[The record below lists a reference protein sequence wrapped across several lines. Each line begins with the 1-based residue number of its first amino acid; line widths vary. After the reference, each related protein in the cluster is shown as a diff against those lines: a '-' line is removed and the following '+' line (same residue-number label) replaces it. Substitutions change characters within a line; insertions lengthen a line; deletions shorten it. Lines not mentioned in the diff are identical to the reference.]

1 MVNKREQAISGA
13 LEMGANIEQINNGLI
28 NAGQKPLSEYETTLI
43 NRDRYG
49 QNLLERFASGAKD
62 FGSGLSLSLIHI

>member
-28 NAGQKPLSEYETTLI
+28 NAGQ
-43 NRDRYG
+43 
-49 QNLLERFASGAKD
+49 NLYLNTKQ
-62 FGSGLSLSLIHI
+62 H